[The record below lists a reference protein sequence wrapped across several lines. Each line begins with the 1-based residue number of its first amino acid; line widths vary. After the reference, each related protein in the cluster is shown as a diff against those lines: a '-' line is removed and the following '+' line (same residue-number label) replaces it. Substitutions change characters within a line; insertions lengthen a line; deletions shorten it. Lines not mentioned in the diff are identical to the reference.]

1 MSRTLSLITI
11 VAIAFAGFASAA
23 PAQVAN
29 PSFELAKRDKSFKGT
44 GTFFHPATEG
54 GSTGA
59 CGPDEGDNSDIV
71 ALNAP
76 QYGDMGS
83 KSKWCGK
90 KITIKGPAGT
100 ATAKV
105 NDACPECK
113 RFVADF

>member
-1 MSRTLSLITI
+1 K
-11 VAIAFAGFASAA
+11 
-23 PAQVAN
+23 N
-29 PSFELAKRDKSFKGT
+29 FKGI

-59 CGPDEGDNSDIV
+59 CGPDENDDSDIV

-76 QYGDMGS
+76 QYGDMSS
-83 KSKWCGK
+83 KSSWCGK

-100 ATAKV
+100 ATAKI

-113 RFVADF
+113 HGSLDLTPNLFKKIVGDEEIGEGDITW